1 MLENLGDLGR
11 VLKESRGGRDLEQP
25 VSWAEYVAGVLGG
38 LRGRPEPENGPK
50 RGRGSFKIFAL
61 CLCRGGPKGLCLP
74 SPCWYAINCNI
85 PNRPFGFC
93 PSPDFGLGLGGCP
106 PAPP

>member
-38 LRGRPEPENGPK
+38 LRGRPEP
-50 RGRGSFKIFAL
+50 
-61 CLCRGGPKGLCLP
+61 
-74 SPCWYAINCNI
+74 
-85 PNRPFGFC
+85 
-93 PSPDFGLGLGGCP
+93 
-106 PAPP
+106 